1 MAKINSNYQKLPGSY
16 LFSEIAR
23 RVAAYSAENPDKKI
37 IRLGIGDVTLPL
49 ADAVIQAMHK
59 AVDEI
64 FQVALDFGGT
74 LSGEHGIGM
83 AKMRYLGNELG
94 DSGLNLLRSIKES
107 LDPDYL
113 LNPGKMV
120 PVREV

>member
-1 MAKINSNYQKLPGSY
+1 MLVACEQIGKKYDLVLGTFGQAGDGNLHPTILCDKNNQDEMA
-16 LFSEIAR
+16 R
-23 RVAAYSAENPDKKI
+23 
-37 IRLGIGDVTLPL
+37 
-49 ADAVIQAMHK
+49 MHK

-64 FQVALDFGGT
+64 FKVALEFGGT

-83 AKMRYLGNELG
+83 AKMRYLGDELG